1 MRQMMRFPKKG
12 LLLVSAGFL
21 LLLSVAACTFGGSK
35 TEVRESSFQVR
46 ESPRLVIRNRNGHIT
61 VKSSTDLRTVE
72 VIATL
77 SNPDRVEYRAEQMG
91 NTVEV
96 TVKVHSGFRLFGKS
110 GGANI
115 EVSVPENI
123 DLDLKSDNGRIA
135 AENIT
140 GLVSTETSNG
150 RITLDGITGSASA
163 MTSNGKIEIG
173 RSRGELKAQTSNGA
187 IDFEGALSPGS
198 DNRLRTSNGQVN
210 VTLVDTLGVEL
221 DANTSNGTV
230 SSALPITTS
239 GAINEKHLIGTIGNG
254 ESTLEIRTSNGSI
267 TIQ

>member
-1 MRQMMRFPKKG
+1 MITVARKI
-12 LLLVSAGFL
+12 LLLISAGFL
-21 LLLSVAACTFGGSK
+21 LLLGAAACTFGGSK

-46 ESPRLVIRNRNGHIT
+46 ESPRLVIRNRNGNVT
-61 VKSSTDLRTVE
+61 VNSSIDQRTVD

-77 SNPDRVEYRAEQMG
+77 SNPDRVDYRAEQVG
-91 NTVEV
+91 NMVEV

-115 EVSVPENI
+115 EVAVPENI

-173 RSRGELKAQTSNGA
+173 RFRGELKAQTSNGA

-198 DNRLRTSNGQVN
+198 DNRLSTSNGGVS
-210 VTLVDTLGVEL
+210 VTFVDTAGVEL
-221 DANTSNGTV
+221 DATTSNGTV
-230 SSALPITTS
+230 TSGLAITTS
-239 GAINEKHLIGTIGNG
+239 GTINEKHLIGTIGNG
-254 ESTLEIRTSNGSI
+254 ESTLEIRTANGSI

>member
-1 MRQMMRFPKKG
+1 MVQILTFPKKG
-12 LLLVSAGFL
+12 LLLLSAGFL
-21 LLLSVAACTFGGSK
+21 LLFGTAACTFGYQEI
-35 TEVRESSFQVR
+35 EVREDSFQVT
-46 ESPRLVIRNRNGHIT
+46 ESPRLVIRNRNGSVT
-61 VKSSTDLRTVE
+61 VKSSHDQRTVD

-77 SNPDRVEYRAEQMG
+77 SDPESVDYRAEQVG

-96 TVKVHSGFRLFGKS
+96 TVKVINGFRLFGNS

-115 EVSVPENI
+115 EVTVPENI

-173 RSRGELKAQTSNGA
+173 RFRGELKAQTSNGA
-187 IDFEGALSPGS
+187 IEFEGALSPGS